1 MENVRIRTTQNVEI
15 EYQLASLGDRVL
27 ATLLDYLF
35 FFAYLIIIGI
45 ITSIA
50 GIGNNWGPGLSM
62 AVFLPILLYSLVCET
77 FFQGRSFG
85 KMVLKI
91 QVVKLDG
98 TPPHFSNYLL
108 RWALTLIDSVVSFGI
123 VAILSIIING
133 KGQRLGDMAAGTT
146 VIRLKQKNTIHD
158 TILKTIDPG
167 YIPVFKEA
175 TYLTDHDVSI
185 IKEVLEFS
193 KKSNNQSAFLK
204 LAQKIKQTL
213 GVNTDLTDIQFL
225 ETIIADYNHLYSEK

>member
-50 GIGNNWGPGLSM
+50 GIGNDWGPGLSM
-62 AVFLPILLYSLVCET
+62 AVFLPLLLYSLVCET

-91 QVVKLDG
+91 QVVKVDG
-98 TPPHFSNYLL
+98 TPPRFSNYLL

-146 VIRLKQKNTIHD
+146 VIRLKQKSTIHD
-158 TILKTIDPG
+158 TILKTIDPE

-175 TYLTDHDVSI
+175 IHLTDHDVSI

-193 KKSNNQSAFLK
+193 KKSNNQSAILK

-213 GVNTDLTDIQFL
+213 GVSTDLTDMQFL